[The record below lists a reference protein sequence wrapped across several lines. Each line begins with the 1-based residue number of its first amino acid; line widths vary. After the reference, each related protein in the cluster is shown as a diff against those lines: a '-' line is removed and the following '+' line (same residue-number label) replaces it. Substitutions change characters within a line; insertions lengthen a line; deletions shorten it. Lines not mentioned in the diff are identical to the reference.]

1 MTKSVIT
8 VALNYALILSLAI
21 IQGCATTMD
30 TSELPQNMD
39 FGPAGDHGHRR
50 LMAITYSHSMPKM
63 AESEYL
69 DRMIECVDESVDYER
84 IVLKDGSIMRIS
96 KNTETS
102 YTGGNRDIVESSD
115 VITSVNTDT
124 NTVNAAGM
132 FTYPAAFGITAI
144 ARFSLAAKP
153 GDTNNYIL
161 QFQDIEVS
169 LKELLAEKGFTYASN
184 NPHQQPRTLHQKTRH
199 MSEAINACLATDQ
212 NDNKGSAKV
221 YESSEIVSELL
232 AKAMKL
238 DTYAQDYVVQGV
250 TVKRMYFQFS
260 RDGMPFYR
268 FRSEYL
274 REGKRYVHLVNVDGE
289 HDYHYYPDQAVAYRV
304 KTEGDR
310 SESSYIAKKTWH
322 FDYEGAY
329 VIGEDMVNGKE
340 CYLLRKGKHTFC
352 VWKKHGLQLDLRMT
366 KNTMY
371 YDNFDF
377 QVPDDLFVLPGG
389 VTIIDQ

>member
-39 FGPAGDHGHRR
+39 FGPAGEHGHRS

-96 KNTETS
+96 KHTETS
-102 YTGGNRDIVESSD
+102 YTGGNRDIVENSD

-153 GDTNNYIL
+153 GDTNNYICL
-161 QFQDIEVS
+161 LYTSDAADDVS
-169 LKELLAEKGFTYASN
+169 
-184 NPHQQPRTLHQKTRH
+184 
-199 MSEAINACLATDQ
+199 
-212 NDNKGSAKV
+212 
-221 YESSEIVSELL
+221 
-232 AKAMKL
+232 
-238 DTYAQDYVVQGV
+238 
-250 TVKRMYFQFS
+250 TV
-260 RDGMPFYR
+260 
-268 FRSEYL
+268 
-274 REGKRYVHLVNVDGE
+274 
-289 HDYHYYPDQAVAYRV
+289 
-304 KTEGDR
+304 
-310 SESSYIAKKTWH
+310 
-322 FDYEGAY
+322 
-329 VIGEDMVNGKE
+329 
-340 CYLLRKGKHTFC
+340 
-352 VWKKHGLQLDLRMT
+352 
-366 KNTMY
+366 
-371 YDNFDF
+371 
-377 QVPDDLFVLPGG
+377 
-389 VTIIDQ
+389 